1 MLSKNKLSIQEV
13 THESPPH
20 NSRVATQKGPLIL
33 PWKVYKLYISLKK
46 KKEIM
51 SQCMEKKNQKIFI
64 RVECC

>member
-33 PWKVYKLYISLKK
+33 PWKVYKLYIRFKK
-46 KKEIM
+46 KKRNNVTMHGKTKI
-51 SQCMEKKNQKIFI
+51 KIFI